1 MRSRVLARR
10 ILLAPVIGL
19 AFITAA
25 CSSSSSGT
33 TASPPASSAA
43 GSPSASSVT
52 NPSPAGSTASGGST
66 SSGNAIS
73 EIKTDW
79 ENFFSG
85 KTSAAT
91 KISLLQNGQQY
102 ASVINAQAGS
112 GLAASAT
119 ATVTAVVLESGT
131 TATVSYNIGVSGA
144 SLNNRTGT
152 AVLEDGVW
160 KVGDISFCQ
169 LLTLEN
175 GGTAPAICKSAG

>member
-52 NPSPAGSTASGGST
+52 NPSPAGSASSGGS
-66 SSGNAIS
+66 AIS
-73 EIKTDW
+73 EIKTNW
-79 ENFFSG
+79 ESFFSG

-175 GGTAPAICKSAG
+175 GGTPTALCKSAG

>member
-43 GSPSASSVT
+43 GS
-52 NPSPAGSTASGGST
+52 SPAAPPASPSGGSSAPASS
-66 SSGNAIS
+66 SSGNAVS

-79 ENFFSG
+79 ESFFSG

>member
-43 GSPSASSVT
+43 GSPSASSVI
-52 NPSPAGSTASGGST
+52 NPSPAGSGGST
-66 SSGNAIS
+66 SSGNAVS
-73 EIKTDW
+73 EIKTNW
-79 ENFFSG
+79 ESFFSG